1 MVACA
6 LFAVRTAV
14 CPGAHG
20 APYKLCFRYGET
32 TMKTASIRASRTL
45 LVLLLGL
52 LLAACNEPETAQK
65 SLAPVAFHDSDEC
78 HVCGMI
84 ITDFPG
90 PKGQA
95 LDKAAVK
102 KFCSAAE
109 MLGWWLQPEN
119 RIGGAKLYVHD
130 MGRSEWLKPDDSH
143 LIDASSAC
151 PCGCVNRKGTLTH
164 AGWGAAR
171 GDSTSRA
178 TTTLEVMMSFSTIT
192 DSRMACHAARGR
204 AAGPKKPAS
213 TLGSSQPSMMEVSTT
228 LRSRPRVPRS
238 AEASRIS
245 GRARRKICSSGLASR
260 IMGKPMNS
268 STGTTRRLAATRCSA
283 SSIGAWN

>member
-1 MVACA
+1 
-6 LFAVRTAV
+6 
-14 CPGAHG
+14 
-20 APYKLCFRYGET
+20 
-32 TMKTASIRASRTL
+32 MKTASIRASRTL

-130 MGRSEWLKPDDSH
+130 MGRSEWTKPDDSH
-143 LIDASSAC
+143 LIDASSAFYVV
-151 PCGCVNRKGTLTH
+151 GLGASGLQGAMGAVL
-164 AGWGAAR
+164 ASFADEQAAR
-171 GDSTSRA
+171 
-178 TTTLEVMMSFSTIT
+178 
-192 DSRMACHAARGR
+192 
-204 AAGPKKPAS
+204 K
-213 TLGSSQPSMMEVSTT
+213 
-228 LRSRPRVPRS
+228 
-238 AEASRIS
+238 
-245 GRARRKICSSGLASR
+245 
-260 IMGKPMNS
+260 
-268 STGTTRRLAATRCSA
+268 LAA
-283 SSIGAWN
+283 IHGARVLRFEEIDQAVLQQAAATQH